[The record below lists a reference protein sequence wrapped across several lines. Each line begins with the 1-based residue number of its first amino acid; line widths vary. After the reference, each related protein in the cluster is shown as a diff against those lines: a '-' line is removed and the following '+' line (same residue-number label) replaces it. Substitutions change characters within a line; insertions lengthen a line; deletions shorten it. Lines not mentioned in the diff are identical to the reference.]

1 MTATT
6 GAAGTGSR
14 ASRTARARATLHR
27 HPVLRTSLAVGL
39 VLVAVWGVK
48 LAQLARSVDDRRD
61 HWSVPQ
67 GERGGLVYV
76 ALGDSAAQGVGA
88 SSPEHG
94 YVGLL
99 ADRLRERTGRPVL
112 VVNLSVSGAQV
123 EDVVRD
129 QLPRLAGLS
138 PDVVTVA
145 AGGNDVLR
153 YDRAAFVE
161 QVEQLAGRLPAG
173 ALVADVPYFMHGRWQ
188 DDADEA
194 AAVVAA
200 AVARHDL
207 RLVRLQQAQH
217 ERGWSA
223 MLTDFAA
230 DWFHP
235 NDRGHRVWADAFWSV
250 LADEL
255 PAPG

>member
-1 MTATT
+1 MTGGRQHQRA
-6 GAAGTGSR
+6 SR
-14 ASRTARARATLHR
+14 ASAALHR
-27 HPVLRTSLAVGL
+27 HPVLRGGL
-39 VLVAVWGVK
+39 VLALVLSAVWGVK
-48 LAQLARSVDDRRD
+48 LAQLARSVDARRD
-61 HWSVPQ
+61 HWAVPR
-67 GERGGLVYV
+67 GDRGGLVYV

-88 SSPEHG
+88 SSAERG
-94 YVGLL
+94 YVGVL

-123 EDVVRD
+123 ADVVRD

-153 YDRAAFVE
+153 YDRAAFVD
-161 QVEQLAGRLPAG
+161 QVEQLAAGLPPG
-173 ALVADVPYFMHGRWQ
+173 AFVADVPYFMHGRWQ

-194 AAVVAA
+194 AALVAA
-200 AVARHDL
+200 AAARHDL
-207 RLVRLQQAQH
+207 RLVPLQAAQ
-217 ERGWSA
+217 EQRGWSA

-250 LADEL
+250 MDDAPL
-255 PAPG
+255 PR